1 AAVLLLA
8 AFPLLALWFAARAPH
23 VAAPAVPFSR
33 DFVADSA
40 ATLRVG
46 TVTGFPAPA
55 ARGWSFPFREAGGE
69 RLAYRVNLETPGAA
83 PDWGAA
89 IALTGRA
96 SPAPPPPNPGQL
108 DMRRVLRGQGA
119 AAVLEATA
127 WREVRPPAWWRR

>member
-1 AAVLLLA
+1 
-8 AFPLLALWFAARAPH
+8 
-23 VAAPAVPFSR
+23 
-33 DFVADSA
+33 
-40 ATLRVG
+40 
-46 TVTGFPAPA
+46 FPAPA

-127 WREVRPPAWWRR
+127 WREVRPPARWRLALLRARAALGASLERHVPRAALPLLEASLLNVTARVPEDA